1 MKETKKRRYI
11 VSTIMYGMIL
21 IFIQLPWVVLK
32 GKNYSIYAAYFRIKE
47 KGIKALSEMAA
58 SDWDGNIT
66 IIRIQLILL
75 IVFQIVIVL
84 HIVTQ
89 WLHKEYYLNIAA
101 LVVLGVY
108 IVVNESGFGMLAD
121 NSTKTI
127 LISAIIMIFVMAE
140 VLIRKMLDVWKDAK
154 ESAEIFAEKE
164 REEKEE
170 ERRRLYFPGN
180 YTKLFY
186 QMVWHNFKYDWKDYG
201 LLLFCGVIVSAFSFA
216 GLGIYQMMA
225 KAHRAENFLLGE
237 GLGRILLNAM
247 LPMAVC
253 AIFLMVFVLIFYMK
267 KWTQN
272 YSVFVTLGIRKK
284 ALYTIIGIEIVV
296 AFLCSLI
303 AGGLLGNMIMFLFRK
318 VIFSM
323 LAKGIVLSK
332 VTWLT
337 YVKGT
342 LVVLAVYII
351 VLMATRDIVSDF
363 NLVRA
368 SIRNIAKEPMPQ
380 RRTKLF
386 ITAGIIIC
394 MIAIFEYRQL
404 RNHESMYLLFAFFAG
419 IFLLIRFVGAGY
431 LRRAKKTPAYLPQ
444 MLNRNHLYYKSKTTA
459 RYVLALTILNVCAV
473 FYFLFQ
479 VVSVTIAEEPES
491 LYPYDFVCIADDGDD
506 AIFDRIKN
514 GYQAKIIEYPMVR
527 VANADKTEQN
537 EGVQQGKR
545 PQGQQIGISEST
557 YKQLKKYVDP
567 SYKEEAMHLDRNGK
581 KIYLVHQQ
589 DRSVKAQPVD
599 WTFGKKKPFL
609 HIGLPCEYYT
619 LYSPSKAYPKRT
631 IEGEEIGSLI
641 GCFRQGKLENIVV
654 FSDAYF
660 KKAQGMWKYTNILT
674 GDKIEEKALRIDGVT
689 IKQGPTKLVLIQADP
704 KYQKAIEKK
713 MKKLEKNHTYE
724 AQYDFE
730 VHCWYSK
737 KTAVNDLKTEYTMK
751 LIINTFVLL
760 TMTIFGL
767 FLMYIK
773 SLSEMSDKKVRA
785 DFLKCM
791 GMRKKER
798 VSLLKREL
806 YYFYWLPELITIV
819 VTSIFT
825 AATFHA
831 RMYTHAVRIAWLKH
845 AVWIWL
851 MYLAVQWGFAWIL
864 GRFIIRKVEG
874 KDE

>member
-1 MKETKKRRYI
+1 M
-11 VSTIMYGMIL
+11 
-21 IFIQLPWVVLK
+21 
-32 GKNYSIYAAYFRIKE
+32 
-47 KGIKALSEMAA
+47 
-58 SDWDGNIT
+58 
-66 IIRIQLILL
+66 
-75 IVFQIVIVL
+75 
-84 HIVTQ
+84 
-89 WLHKEYYLNIAA
+89 
-101 LVVLGVY
+101 
-108 IVVNESGFGMLAD
+108 
-121 NSTKTI
+121 
-127 LISAIIMIFVMAE
+127 
-140 VLIRKMLDVWKDAK
+140 
-154 ESAEIFAEKE
+154 
-164 REEKEE
+164 
-170 ERRRLYFPGN
+170 
-180 YTKLFY
+180 
-186 QMVWHNFKYDWKDYG
+186 
-201 LLLFCGVIVSAFSFA
+201 
-216 GLGIYQMMA
+216 
-225 KAHRAENFLLGE
+225 
-237 GLGRILLNAM
+237 
-247 LPMAVC
+247 
-253 AIFLMVFVLIFYMK
+253 
-267 KWTQN
+267 
-272 YSVFVTLGIRKK
+272 
-284 ALYTIIGIEIVV
+284 
-296 AFLCSLI
+296 CSLI
-303 AGGLLGNMIMFLFRK
+303 AGGLLGNVIMFLFRK

-342 LVVLAVYII
+342 VVVLAVYII
-351 VLMATRDIVSDF
+351 ASMATRDIVSDF

-368 SIRNIAKEPMPQ
+368 STRNIAKEHMPQ

-386 ITAGIIIC
+386 ITAGILIC

-431 LRRAKKTPAYLPQ
+431 LSHAKKTPAYLQQ
-444 MLNRNHLYYKSKTTA
+444 MLKRNQLYYKSKTTA
-459 RYVLALTILNVCAV
+459 WYVLALTILNVCAV

-479 VVSVTIAEEPES
+479 VVSVTIAEKPES

-506 AIFDRIKN
+506 AIFDGIKDD
-514 GYQAKIIEYPMVR
+514 YQAKIIEYPMVR

-537 EGVQQGKR
+537 ESMQQGKR

-557 YKQLKKYVDP
+557 YRQLKKSVDP
-567 SYKEEAMHLDRNGK
+567 SYKGKALHLDQNGEK
-581 KIYLVHQQ
+581 VYLVHQQ

-619 LYSPSKAYPKRT
+619 LYSPSKAYPKRI

-674 GDKIEEKALRIDGVT
+674 GDKIEEKAMRIDGVT
-689 IKQGPTKLVLIQADP
+689 IKQGPTKLVLIQADG
-704 KYQKAIEKK
+704 KYQTVIEKE
-713 MKKLEKNHTYE
+713 MEKLEKNHTYE
-724 AQYDFE
+724 AQYDSE

-760 TMTIFGL
+760 TMTISGL

-773 SLSEMSDKKVRA
+773 SLSEMSDKKARA

-819 VTSIFT
+819 VTGIFT

-831 RMYTHAVRIAWLKH
+831 QMYTHAVRIAWLKH

-851 MYLAVQWGFAWIL
+851 IYLVVQWGFAWIL

>member
-32 GKNYSIYAAYFRIKE
+32 GKNYSIYAAYFRIKA

-58 SDWDGNIT
+58 SVWDGNLT

-101 LVVLGVY
+101 LVVLGLY

-127 LISAIIMIFVMAE
+127 LIPAIIMIFVMAE

-253 AIFLMVFVLIFYMK
+253 AIFLMVFVLVFYMK

-284 ALYTIIGIEIVV
+284 ALYTIIGIEIAV

-351 VLMATRDIVSDF
+351 ALMATRDIVSDF

-479 VVSVTIAEEPES
+479 VVSVTIAEKPES
-491 LYPYDFVCIADDGDD
+491 LYPYDFVCIADNGDD

-545 PQGQQIGISEST
+545 PQGQQ
-557 YKQLKKYVDP
+557 
-567 SYKEEAMHLDRNGK
+567 
-581 KIYLVHQQ
+581 
-589 DRSVKAQPVD
+589 
-599 WTFGKKKPFL
+599 
-609 HIGLPCEYYT
+609 IGLPCEYYT

-760 TMTIFGL
+760 TMTISGL

-773 SLSEMSDKKVRA
+773 SLSEMSDKKARA

-791 GMRKKER
+791 GMRKKAR

-845 AVWIWL
+845 AAWIWL

>member
-1 MKETKKRRYI
+1 M
-11 VSTIMYGMIL
+11 
-21 IFIQLPWVVLK
+21 
-32 GKNYSIYAAYFRIKE
+32 
-47 KGIKALSEMAA
+47 
-58 SDWDGNIT
+58 
-66 IIRIQLILL
+66 
-75 IVFQIVIVL
+75 
-84 HIVTQ
+84 
-89 WLHKEYYLNIAA
+89 
-101 LVVLGVY
+101 
-108 IVVNESGFGMLAD
+108 
-121 NSTKTI
+121 
-127 LISAIIMIFVMAE
+127 
-140 VLIRKMLDVWKDAK
+140 
-154 ESAEIFAEKE
+154 
-164 REEKEE
+164 
-170 ERRRLYFPGN
+170 
-180 YTKLFY
+180 
-186 QMVWHNFKYDWKDYG
+186 
-201 LLLFCGVIVSAFSFA
+201 
-216 GLGIYQMMA
+216 
-225 KAHRAENFLLGE
+225 
-237 GLGRILLNAM
+237 
-247 LPMAVC
+247 
-253 AIFLMVFVLIFYMK
+253 
-267 KWTQN
+267 
-272 YSVFVTLGIRKK
+272 
-284 ALYTIIGIEIVV
+284 
-296 AFLCSLI
+296 
-303 AGGLLGNMIMFLFRK
+303 
-318 VIFSM
+318 
-323 LAKGIVLSK
+323 
-332 VTWLT
+332 
-337 YVKGT
+337 
-342 LVVLAVYII
+342 
-351 VLMATRDIVSDF
+351 
-363 NLVRA
+363 
-368 SIRNIAKEPMPQ
+368 
-380 RRTKLF
+380 
-386 ITAGIIIC
+386 
-394 MIAIFEYRQL
+394 
-404 RNHESMYLLFAFFAG
+404 
-419 IFLLIRFVGAGY
+419 
-431 LRRAKKTPAYLPQ
+431 
-444 MLNRNHLYYKSKTTA
+444 
-459 RYVLALTILNVCAV
+459 
-473 FYFLFQ
+473 
-479 VVSVTIAEEPES
+479 
-491 LYPYDFVCIADDGDD
+491 YPYDFVCIADDGDD
-506 AIFDRIKN
+506 AIFDEIKTD
-514 GYQAKIIEYPMVR
+514 YQAKIIEYPMVR

-537 EGVQQGKR
+537 ESRQQGKR

-557 YKQLKKYVDP
+557 YRQLKKYVDP
-567 SYKEEAMHLDRNGK
+567 SYKEKALHLDQNGK
-581 KIYLVHQQ
+581 KVYLVHQQ

-654 FSDAYF
+654 FSDVYF

-760 TMTIFGL
+760 TMTISGL

>member
-1 MKETKKRRYI
+1 MKNRKKQFLKIGGIVAVFAVVGIVAGVMQYKKDHRFDLTVAEHTISKEEYVNCMESVEYDTKMQIQQDYDA
-11 VSTIMYGMIL
+11 VYGDD
-21 IFIQLPWVVLK
+21 FWK
-32 GKNYSIYAAYFRIKE
+32 KKYKE
-47 KGIKALSEMAA
+47 KYGYEILAENTVEQLKYIHTVYDLAKENGDISDSSYEALEK
-58 SDWDGNIT
+58 
-66 IIRIQLILL
+66 R
-75 IVFQIVIVL
+75 
-84 HIVTQ
+84 
-89 WLHKEYYLNIAA
+89 
-101 LVVLGVY
+101 
-108 IVVNESGFGMLAD
+108 
-121 NSTKTI
+121 
-127 LISAIIMIFVMAE
+127 
-140 VLIRKMLDVWKDAK
+140 WKDENAERK
-154 ESAEIFAEKE
+154 EKV
-164 REEKEE
+164 EKEE
-170 ERRRLYFPGN
+170 ERRRLSFPGK

-186 QMVWHNFKYDWKDYG
+186 QIVWKNFRYDWQDYRLF
-201 LLLFCGVIVSAFSFA
+201 LLCGTIVTALIFA
-216 GLGIYQMMA
+216 GTGSYQMMA
-225 KAHRAENFLLGE
+225 GLHRAENFLIGE
-237 GLGRILLNAM
+237 GLGLIVWNAM
-247 LPMAVC
+247 VPIGVC
-253 AIFLMVFVLIFYMK
+253 AVFLMVFVLIFYMQ
-267 KWTQN
+267 KWMQS
-272 YSVFVTLGIRKK
+272 YSIFLTLGIRKK
-284 ALYTIIGIEIVV
+284 ALLLIIGLEIVIS
-296 AFLCSLI
+296 FICSLF
-303 AGGLLGNMIMFLFRK
+303 AGCIIGNGIIMILRK
-318 VIFSM
+318 CLYLQIGRDMV
-323 LAKGIVLSK
+323 LAA
-332 VTWLT
+332 VTWKT
-337 YVKGT
+337 YVKVL
-342 LVVLAVYII
+342 LVMFLIYLVALA
-351 VLMATRDIVSDF
+351 ATRDIATDF
-363 NLVRA
+363 DITNAAVRR
-368 SIRNIAKEPMPQ
+368 IRKEKVPRKFVPV
-380 RRTKLF
+380 F
-386 ITAGIIIC
+386 GIIGFVLC
-394 MIAIFEYRQL
+394 AWSLLKYREL
-404 RNHESMYLLFAFFAG
+404 RNYENIKLMALLFLG
-419 IFLLIRFVGAGY
+419 LFLLIRFTESMWI
-431 LRRAKKTPAYLPQ
+431 RHKRKKRTYIYH
-444 MLNRNHLYYKSKTTA
+444 MLQDNQIYHKSQTSA
-459 RYVLALTILNVCAV
+459 WYMFALVILHTCAL
-473 FYFLFQ
+473 FYFAFPA
-479 VVSVTIAEEPES
+479 VSVTIAEKPES
-491 LYPYDFVCIADDGDD
+491 LFPYDYVCIANDRDDN
-506 AIFDRIKN
+506 FFEHIKET
-514 GYQAKIIEYPMVR
+514 YHADITSFPMVR
-527 VANADKTEQN
+527 VTNADKTEKS
-537 EGVQQGKR
+537 ESIREEKI

-581 KIYLVHQQ
+581 RIYLVHQQ

-737 KTAVNDLKTEYTMK
+737 QTAVNDLKTEYTMK

-760 TMTIFGL
+760 TMTISGL

-773 SLSEMSDKKVRA
+773 SLSEMSDKKARA

>member
-1 MKETKKRRYI
+1 MKETKKKRYI

-32 GKNYSIYAAYFRIKE
+32 GKNYSIYAAYFRIKA

-108 IVVNESGFGMLAD
+108 IVVNESGFGMLVD

-140 VLIRKMLDVWKDAK
+140 VLISKMLDVWKDAK

-253 AIFLMVFVLIFYMK
+253 AIFLMVFVLVFYMK

-303 AGGLLGNMIMFLFRK
+303 AGGLLGNMIMFLLRK

-351 VLMATRDIVSDF
+351 ALMATRDIVSDF

-404 RNHESMYLLFAFFAG
+404 RNHESMYLLSAFFAG

-459 RYVLALTILNVCAV
+459 RYVLALIILNVCAV

-479 VVSVTIAEEPES
+479 VVSVTIAEKPES

-506 AIFDRIKN
+506 AIFDEIKTD
-514 GYQAKIIEYPMVR
+514 YQAKIIEYPMVR

-537 EGVQQGKR
+537 ESRQQGKR

-557 YKQLKKYVDP
+557 YRQLKKYVDP
-567 SYKEEAMHLDRNGK
+567 SYKEKALHLDQNGK
-581 KIYLVHQQ
+581 KVYLVHQQ

-760 TMTIFGL
+760 TMTISGL

>member
-1 MKETKKRRYI
+1 
-11 VSTIMYGMIL
+11 
-21 IFIQLPWVVLK
+21 
-32 GKNYSIYAAYFRIKE
+32 
-47 KGIKALSEMAA
+47 
-58 SDWDGNIT
+58 
-66 IIRIQLILL
+66 
-75 IVFQIVIVL
+75 
-84 HIVTQ
+84 
-89 WLHKEYYLNIAA
+89 
-101 LVVLGVY
+101 
-108 IVVNESGFGMLAD
+108 
-121 NSTKTI
+121 
-127 LISAIIMIFVMAE
+127 
-140 VLIRKMLDVWKDAK
+140 
-154 ESAEIFAEKE
+154 
-164 REEKEE
+164 
-170 ERRRLYFPGN
+170 
-180 YTKLFY
+180 
-186 QMVWHNFKYDWKDYG
+186 
-201 LLLFCGVIVSAFSFA
+201 
-216 GLGIYQMMA
+216 
-225 KAHRAENFLLGE
+225 
-237 GLGRILLNAM
+237 
-247 LPMAVC
+247 
-253 AIFLMVFVLIFYMK
+253 
-267 KWTQN
+267 
-272 YSVFVTLGIRKK
+272 
-284 ALYTIIGIEIVV
+284 
-296 AFLCSLI
+296 
-303 AGGLLGNMIMFLFRK
+303 
-318 VIFSM
+318 
-323 LAKGIVLSK
+323 
-332 VTWLT
+332 
-337 YVKGT
+337 
-342 LVVLAVYII
+342 
-351 VLMATRDIVSDF
+351 
-363 NLVRA
+363 
-368 SIRNIAKEPMPQ
+368 
-380 RRTKLF
+380 
-386 ITAGIIIC
+386 

-479 VVSVTIAEEPES
+479 VVSVTIAEKPES

-545 PQGQQIGISEST
+545 PQGQQ
-557 YKQLKKYVDP
+557 
-567 SYKEEAMHLDRNGK
+567 
-581 KIYLVHQQ
+581 
-589 DRSVKAQPVD
+589 
-599 WTFGKKKPFL
+599 
-609 HIGLPCEYYT
+609 IGLPCEYYT

-760 TMTIFGL
+760 TMTISGL

-773 SLSEMSDKKVRA
+773 SLSEMSDKKARA

>member
-32 GKNYSIYAAYFRIKE
+32 GKNYSIYAAYFRIKA

-58 SDWDGNIT
+58 SVWDGNLT
-66 IIRIQLILL
+66 IIRIQLILF

-127 LISAIIMIFVMAE
+127 LIPAIIMIFVMAE

-253 AIFLMVFVLIFYMK
+253 AIFLMVFVLVFYMK

-284 ALYTIIGIEIVV
+284 ALYTIIGIEIAV

-351 VLMATRDIVSDF
+351 ALMATRDIVSDF

-479 VVSVTIAEEPES
+479 VVSVTIAEKPES

-545 PQGQQIGISEST
+545 PQGQQ
-557 YKQLKKYVDP
+557 
-567 SYKEEAMHLDRNGK
+567 
-581 KIYLVHQQ
+581 
-589 DRSVKAQPVD
+589 
-599 WTFGKKKPFL
+599 
-609 HIGLPCEYYT
+609 IGLPCEYYT

-760 TMTIFGL
+760 TMTISGL

-773 SLSEMSDKKVRA
+773 SLSEMSDKKARA

>member
-108 IVVNESGFGMLAD
+108 IVVNESGFGMLVD

-140 VLIRKMLDVWKDAK
+140 VLISKMLDVWKDAK

-253 AIFLMVFVLIFYMK
+253 AIFLMVFVLVFYMK

-351 VLMATRDIVSDF
+351 ALMATRDIVSDF

-479 VVSVTIAEEPES
+479 VVSVTIAEKPES

-557 YKQLKKYVDP
+557 YKQLKKYVDL

-674 GDKIEEKALRIDGVT
+674 GDKIEEKTLRIDGVT

-760 TMTIFGL
+760 TMTISGL

-773 SLSEMSDKKVRA
+773 SLSEMSDKKARA

-831 RMYTHAVRIAWLKH
+831 RMYTYAVRIAWLKH

>member
-32 GKNYSIYAAYFRIKE
+32 GKNYSIYAAYFRIKA
-47 KGIKALSEMAA
+47 KGIKVLSEMAA
-58 SDWDGNIT
+58 PVWDGDIT

-108 IVVNESGFGMLAD
+108 IVVNESGFGMLSD

-127 LISAIIMIFVMAE
+127 LIPAIIMIFVMAE
-140 VLIRKMLDVWKDAK
+140 VLISKILDVWKDARK
-154 ESAEIFAEKE
+154 SAEIFAEKE
-164 REEKEE
+164 WKEKEE

-186 QMVWHNFKYDWKDYG
+186 QMVWHNFKYDWKDYS
-201 LLLFCGVIVSAFSFA
+201 LLLLCGVIVSAFSFV

-253 AIFLMVFVLIFYMK
+253 AIFLMVFVLIFYLK
-267 KWTQN
+267 KWAQN

-284 ALYTIIGIEIVV
+284 ALYTIMGIEIAF

-303 AGGLLGNMIMFLFRK
+303 AGGLLGKVIMFLFHK

-323 LAKGIVLSK
+323 LVKGIVLSK

-351 VLMATRDIVSDF
+351 ALMATRDIVSDF

-368 SIRNIAKEPMPQ
+368 STRNIAKEHMPQ

-386 ITAGIIIC
+386 ITAGIVIC
-394 MIAIFEYRQL
+394 MITIFEYRQL

-419 IFLLIRFVGAGY
+419 MFLLIRFVGARY

-444 MLNRNHLYYKSKTTA
+444 MLNRNQLYYKSKTTA
-459 RYVLALTILNVCAV
+459 WYVLALTVLNVCAV

-479 VVSVTIAEEPES
+479 VVSVTIAEKPES

-506 AIFDRIKN
+506 AIFDEIKTD
-514 GYQAKIIEYPMVR
+514 YQAKIIEYPMVR

-537 EGVQQGKR
+537 ESMQQGKR

-557 YKQLKKYVDP
+557 YRQLKKYVDP
-567 SYKEEAMHLDRNGK
+567 SYKEKALHLDQNGK
-581 KIYLVHQQ
+581 KVYLVHQQ

-674 GDKIEEKALRIDGVT
+674 GDKIEEKTMRIDGVT
-689 IKQGPTKLVLIQADP
+689 IKQGPTKLVLIRADQ
-704 KYQKAIEKK
+704 KYQTAIEKK

-724 AQYDFE
+724 AQYDSE

-760 TMTIFGL
+760 TMTISGL

-773 SLSEMSDKKVRA
+773 SLSEMSDKKARA
-785 DFLKCM
+785 KFLKCM
-791 GMRKKER
+791 GMRKQER

-819 VTSIFT
+819 VTAIFT

-845 AVWIWL
+845 AVWIWF
-851 MYLAVQWGFAWIL
+851 MYLAIQWGFAWIL